1 MKHGVDGVIDCVGGA
16 LLGELIRC
24 GASGGQAILY
34 GGYSPER
41 FGLHNFDLLMKGSAI
56 KSYVYRYFFTPP
68 QKEHAKLLREIV
80 DISGRPEFRVPVGGL
95 HPLEDFQSGRAVFF
109 LVSRSTRFEKCT
121 CSVDFLQF
129 QNFRASNWSLAI
141 CTKACNLQ
149 NDYR

>member
-1 MKHGVDGVIDCVGGA
+1 
-16 LLGELIRC
+16 
-24 GASGGQAILY
+24 
-34 GGYSPER
+34 
-41 FGLHNFDLLMKGSAI
+41 MKGSAI

-80 DISGRPEFRVPVGGL
+80 DISGRPEFRVPVGRL
-95 HPLEDFQSGRAVFF
+95 HPLEDFQSAINETANHQSLRSRLGRAVFF
-109 LVSRSTRFEKCT
+109 LVSWSTRFEKCA

-129 QNFRASNWSLAI
+129 QNFRASNRSLAI